1 MLWHKW
7 KVNDI
12 LMDHHD
18 YCHHANNIS
27 EMSWWGKSFMSP
39 MTVFVIATERKRGE
53 ENKTQK
59 MWMNKY
65 FKKMWCIF
73 YYSAW
78 WEWNKGLMESNFHDW
93 CSSSTTGNSIKNH
106 QHRCHKYNLIISNC
120 QRNFKNNSTVMWK
133 PSLKL
138 WHDDGNENNYKELQ
152 FYDNSSGSQKRIKR
166 TVTVIRSQRSNAI
179 IVSRKFN

>member
-1 MLWHKW
+1 MRGRVVRLWVQW
-7 KVNDI
+7 Q
-12 LMDHHD
+12 LL
-18 YCHHANNIS
+18 S
-27 EMSWWGKSFMSP
+27 SQQSW
-39 MTVFVIATERKRGE
+39 AERRA
-53 ENKTQK
+53 QK

-93 CSSSTTGNSIKNH
+93 SSSTTGNSIKNH
-106 QHRCHKYNLIISNC
+106 QHRCHKLNLIISNC

-133 PSLKL
+133 KSLKL

-166 TVTVIRSQRSNAI
+166 TVTVIKESKEQRNNCLGNLTNGGTYFSSLLLLPSWNY
-179 IVSRKFN
+179 SSKMSS